1 MSISPRPAL
10 TLAAVVALISALV
23 IIMYNVTYVD
33 TSGILTDKQSAAAV
47 AVYGGAAEDYSVVPA
62 EEWQSKLDGF
72 EDIDRIIKVI
82 EKNDGSLAFDIK
94 SKGYKDGFDILVGV
108 QDGKVAGV
116 AVVSVGEET
125 PGLGTKTND
134 NYVEMTNQ
142 FLSYSERKTVYQ
154 ESERIAPGT
163 TEVEQYGHN
172 GYAVQTYRNVYAG
185 DGTLLRSTKEAYS
198 DYDRADK
205 IILVAPGE
213 LPQ

>member
-82 EKNDGSLAFDIK
+82 EKNDGSLAFDIM

-134 NYVEMTNQ
+134 PA
-142 FLSYSERKTVYQ
+142 FLDNFKG
-154 ESERIAPGT
+154 IAGEAVIVKSAT
-163 TEVEQYGHN
+163 AADNEVQAVTSATFSSKGVAKAVNIALTAYDMYTGGEQ
-172 GYAVQTYRNVYAG
+172 
-185 DGTLLRSTKEAYS
+185 K
-198 DYDRADK
+198 
-205 IILVAPGE
+205 
-213 LPQ
+213 

>member
-125 PGLGTKTND
+125 PGLGTKTNAPAFLD
-134 NYVEMTNQ
+134 N
-142 FLSYSERKTVYQ
+142 FKG
-154 ESERIAPGT
+154 IAGEAVIVKSAPAADN
-163 TEVEQYGHN
+163 EVQAVTSATFSSKGVAKAVNIALTAYDMYTGGEQ
-172 GYAVQTYRNVYAG
+172 
-185 DGTLLRSTKEAYS
+185 K
-198 DYDRADK
+198 
-205 IILVAPGE
+205 
-213 LPQ
+213 

>member
-10 TLAAVVALISALV
+10 TLAAVVAIISALV

-47 AVYGGAAEDYSVVPA
+47 AVYGGSAEDYSVVPA
-62 EEWQSKLDGF
+62 EDWQARLDGF
-72 EDIDRIIKVI
+72 GDIDRIIKVI

-134 NYVEMTNQ
+134 PA
-142 FLSYSERKTVYQ
+142 FLDNFKGISGEAVIVKSTPTADNEVQGVTSATFSSKGVAKAVN
-154 ESERIAPGT
+154 IALAAYDMYTGG
-163 TEVEQYGHN
+163 EQ
-172 GYAVQTYRNVYAG
+172 
-185 DGTLLRSTKEAYS
+185 K
-198 DYDRADK
+198 
-205 IILVAPGE
+205 
-213 LPQ
+213 

>member
-10 TLAAVVALISALV
+10 TLAAVVAIISALV

-33 TSGILTDKQSAAAV
+33 TSGILTDKQSSAAV
-47 AVYGGAAEDYSVVPA
+47 AVYGGSAEDYSVVPA
-62 EEWQSKLDGF
+62 EDWQAKLDGF

-94 SKGYKDGFDILVGV
+94 SKGYKDGFDILVGI

-134 NYVEMTNQ
+134 PAFLDNFKGISGEAVIVKSTPAADNQ
-142 FLSYSERKTVYQ
+142 VQGVTSATFSSKGVAKAVN
-154 ESERIAPGT
+154 IALAAYDMYTGG
-163 TEVEQYGHN
+163 EQ
-172 GYAVQTYRNVYAG
+172 
-185 DGTLLRSTKEAYS
+185 K
-198 DYDRADK
+198 
-205 IILVAPGE
+205 
-213 LPQ
+213 

>member
-10 TLAAVVALISALV
+10 TLAAVVAIISALV

-47 AVYGGAAEDYSVVPA
+47 AVYGGSAEDYRVVPA
-62 EEWQSKLDGF
+62 EDWQSKLDGF

-94 SKGYKDGFDILVGV
+94 SKGYKDGFDILVGI

-134 NYVEMTNQ
+134 PA
-142 FLSYSERKTVYQ
+142 FLDNFKGISGEAVIVKSAPAADNEVQGVTSATFSSKGVAKAVN
-154 ESERIAPGT
+154 IALAAYDMYTGG
-163 TEVEQYGHN
+163 EQ
-172 GYAVQTYRNVYAG
+172 
-185 DGTLLRSTKEAYS
+185 K
-198 DYDRADK
+198 
-205 IILVAPGE
+205 
-213 LPQ
+213 

>member
-134 NYVEMTNQ
+134 PA
-142 FLSYSERKTVYQ
+142 FLDNFKE
-154 ESERIAPGT
+154 IAGEAVIVKSAPAADN
-163 TEVEQYGHN
+163 EVQAVTSATFSSKGVAKAVNIALTAYDMYTGGEQ
-172 GYAVQTYRNVYAG
+172 
-185 DGTLLRSTKEAYS
+185 K
-198 DYDRADK
+198 
-205 IILVAPGE
+205 
-213 LPQ
+213 

>member
-10 TLAAVVALISALV
+10 TLAAVVAIISALV

-47 AVYGGAAEDYSVVPA
+47 AVYGGSAEDYRVVPA
-62 EEWQSKLDGF
+62 EDWQSKLDGF

-94 SKGYKDGFDILVGV
+94 SKGYKDGFDILVGI

-134 NYVEMTNQ
+134 PA
-142 FLSYSERKTVYQ
+142 FLDNFKGISGEAVIVKSAPAADNEVQGVTSATFSSNGVAKAVN
-154 ESERIAPGT
+154 IALAAYDMYTGG
-163 TEVEQYGHN
+163 EQ
-172 GYAVQTYRNVYAG
+172 
-185 DGTLLRSTKEAYS
+185 K
-198 DYDRADK
+198 
-205 IILVAPGE
+205 
-213 LPQ
+213 